1 MCSSD
6 LLRAWSE
13 ILEALPGSRLVL
25 KSASLDFHDTADRV
39 LEAFEEFGI
48 AAGRIELRGW
58 AVQREAH
65 LKMYEDIDIALD
77 TFPYN
82 GTTTTCEALWM
93 GVPVVTRAGD
103 VHMSRVGASL
113 LHAAGLDDL
122 IAQNAVEYVE
132 AAVALAG
139 DEERRR
145 ELR

>member
-1 MCSSD
+1 
-6 LLRAWSE
+6 
-13 ILEALPGSRLVL
+13 
-25 KSASLDFHDTADRV
+25 V

-93 GVPVVTRAGD
+93 GVPVVTRAGP

-122 IAQNAVEYVE
+122 VAQNAVEYVE

-145 ELR
+145 ELRSILRRRLENSNLLDHAGFTRKLERVYRDALVAAGA

>member
-1 MCSSD
+1 
-6 LLRAWSE
+6 
-13 ILEALPGSRLVL
+13 
-25 KSASLDFHDTADRV
+25 
-39 LEAFEEFGI
+39 
-48 AAGRIELRGW
+48 
-58 AVQREAH
+58 
-65 LKMYEDIDIALD
+65 
-77 TFPYN
+77 
-82 GTTTTCEALWM
+82 M

-145 ELR
+145 ELRSILRRRLENSTLLDHAGFTRKLEHVYRDALVAAGA